1 MKEKRL
7 TELDALRGLA
17 ALSVLL
23 FHYTYF
29 YNQSYGHVKEEY
41 LLNFKYGSYGVHLFF
56 MISGFVIY
64 MTLLKTNNTKDFIF
78 KRAVRLYPAYLVAV
92 TLTFMTIVL
101 MGLEGMGVSLR
112 DYLFNLT
119 MFQGVIPGTGIDLVD
134 GSYWSLGIEVTF
146 YIFCVILLSMGLA
159 KRPVLITSL
168 WLLGL
173 FTIKI
178 LYVNSLI
185 TPIIGDL
192 GIINYSNLFIVGI
205 MFYQL
210 KQSKL
215 IVNYLIIVFALV
227 FQFCFHGVLSGLIIC
242 CFVGVFY
249 LLINNKLSFLG
260 TRIFTFLGTISY
272 SLYLIHQ
279 SIGYIIIDFIE
290 QFGLINE
297 IFILV
302 PILISIALATVITF
316 GVEKPI
322 QGFLITRYNKGR
334 ENELP
339 AKNVSA

>member
-1 MKEKRL
+1 
-7 TELDALRGLA
+7 
-17 ALSVLL
+17 
-23 FHYTYF
+23 
-29 YNQSYGHVKEEY
+29 
-41 LLNFKYGSYGVHLFF
+41 

-64 MTLLKTNNTKDFIF
+64 MTLLKTNNIKGFIF

-92 TLTFMTIVL
+92 TLTFTTIVF
-101 MGLEGMGVSLR
+101 MGLEGMGISLR

-119 MFQGVIPGTGIDLVD
+119 MFQGVIPGAGINLVD
-134 GSYWSLGIEVTF
+134 GSYWSLGIELTF

-159 KRPVLITSL
+159 KQPVLVTIL
-168 WLLGL
+168 WLLGI
-173 FTIKI
+173 FIIKI

-192 GIINYSNLFIVGI
+192 GIINYSNLFIAGV

-215 IVNYLIIVFALV
+215 VVNHLIIAFSLL
-227 FQFCFHGVLSGLIIC
+227 FQFSFHSVSSGLIIC
-242 CFVGVFY
+242 CFFGVFY

-260 TRIFTFLGTISY
+260 TKTLTFLGTISY
-272 SLYLIHQ
+272 SLYLVHQ

-290 QFGLINE
+290 QLGLINE

-302 PILISIALATVITF
+302 PISISIALATVITF
-316 GVEKPI
+316 YIEKPI
-322 QGFLITRYNKGR
+322 QGFLLTKYNKGK

-339 AKNVSA
+339 AKKIVSA